1 MDKDIKEHFDWVASK
16 YQIMLAAYLNKTAL
30 IEDKIDELLA
40 ISFLCQT
47 NIKWQ
52 YINIILADI
61 SLGQK
66 VGKLQKTLKLVK
78 PDIFT
83 LYEKEDLTS
92 RLDKIRK
99 RRNLFAHSV
108 LNSNYNYLSKKK
120 KDEICL
126 LSPRDKQP
134 FTAIKLKDFDN
145 WNKDAK
151 KVLEILTNYI
161 QIIET
166 NNN

>member
-1 MDKDIKEHFDWVASK
+1 
-16 YQIMLAAYLNKTAL
+16 MLAAYLNKTAL

-40 ISFLCQT
+40 ISFLGQT

-78 PDIFT
+78 PEIFT
-83 LYEKEDLTS
+83 SYEKEDLAS

-161 QIIET
+161 QIIE
-166 NNN
+166 NNNN

>member
-30 IEDKIDELLA
+30 IEDKIDELLTV
-40 ISFLCQT
+40 SFLGQT
-47 NIKWQ
+47 KIKWQ

-61 SLGQK
+61 SFGQK
-66 VGKLQKTLKLVK
+66 ISKLQNTLKLVK
-78 PDIFT
+78 PDISQ
-83 LYEKEDLTS
+83 LYEKDNLTT

-120 KDEICL
+120 KDEIAL

-161 QIIET
+161 QIIES